1 MLNSH
6 VIYNKRMSKFR
17 QTSRFSKCRDHL
29 CEIYKRCRNNSVIK
43 QLLMTYT
50 SPRNNQSSAQALAQP
65 NSKTPV
71 LEQ

>member
-1 MLNSH
+1 
-6 VIYNKRMSKFR
+6 MSKFR

-43 QLLMTYT
+43 QLPMTYT
-50 SPRNNQSSAQALAQP
+50 SPRNNQSSAQVRAQLNSRTLA
-65 NSKTPV
+65 